1 MFKTIAAVVVAVVL
15 IDISVGAP
23 RATGMVDATGPQRS
37 LKSDRLVPRPNEA
50 ACTQTGWPHYESHCV
65 RSLTQPGARPR
76 EVRIVAI
83 DRLPP
88 KNLAAPSAN

>member
-1 MFKTIAAVVVAVVL
+1 MLKTIAAVVVAVVL

-23 RATGMVDATGPQRS
+23 RATGKADTAEPQRS
-37 LKSDRLVPRPNEA
+37 LKSDRLMPRPDET
-50 ACTQTGWPHYESHCV
+50 ACIQAGWPHYERRCV
-65 RSLTQPGARPR
+65 RNPSQPAAQPR

-88 KNLAAPSAN
+88 KRPAAPSAN

>member
-23 RATGMVDATGPQRS
+23 RATGMVDAAGPQRS
-37 LKSDRLVPRPNEA
+37 LKSDRLMPRPNEP
-50 ACTQTGWPHYESHCV
+50 ACAQTGWPQSHCV
-65 RSLTQPGARPR
+65 RSHSNPSAQPR

-88 KNLAAPSAN
+88 KNPAAPSAN

>member
-23 RATGMVDATGPQRS
+23 RATGMVDKAEPQRS
-37 LKSDRLVPRPNEA
+37 LKGDRLVPRPDETS
-50 ACTQTGWPHYESHCV
+50 CIQVGWPHYERHCV
-65 RSLTQPGARPR
+65 RNHSQPGAQPR

-83 DRLPP
+83 DRLPS
-88 KNLAAPSAN
+88 KNPTEPSAN